1 MYISLN
7 WIKDYVDLKGVNI
20 NKLLNRFTL
29 SVAEIEG
36 VEYKGQNVSGVITAK
51 IKSVKEHPTSTKLH
65 LLKVDTGKAILDVV
79 CGAPNVKEGMITA
92 FAKIGANVNGVK
104 IDKAKVAG
112 VLSYGMCCSEKELG
126 ISDDNSG
133 IMEFDANTKV
143 GVDIKKIVD
152 VDDVVFE
159 IDNKSLTNRPDLWG
173 HYGIAREIASLLN
186 RELLPLKLEKATS
199 FAGKV
204 QPKVNVKSDACYRY
218 TCASMNNIT
227 KKVSPINM
235 RVRLYYAGMRGI
247 NLLADVTNY
256 VMLELGQPMHAFDN
270 ACVKQIG
277 VSKVKEE
284 TKFVTLDGVER
295 VLPKD
300 TTVITNGKE
309 IGAIAG
315 VMGGLDSEITD
326 STTSVLIES
335 ANFNGI
341 DVRKTATNIC
351 LRTESSAR
359 YEKMLDPELTLT
371 ALKRY
376 VYLVKS
382 CDKGAVVSSGIT
394 DIYNYHYPKKV
405 VEITKEYIDSY
416 TGIDISKDK
425 IKEILKSLEFKVKET
440 KTNKFLVSV
449 PTFRATK
456 DINGKADIV
465 EEITRIYGYDNI
477 KAKSTLQPLVPTKLN
492 RTVKLEY
499 EVKYALATRYNLN
512 EVHTYLWYDTAF
524 NNQMGIKAKSVLSVV
539 NSINKDNPYLRSTML
554 PSLLNVAYNN
564 KQEFSNIR
572 IMEIGRVIES
582 LTSEGLAN
590 ETKSLGIVLYSKS
603 NTMEEMLMELKN
615 MLEYI
620 VTFEANAEFAL
631 KPATPTLNFFHP
643 VNYYNVY
650 CNNKNIGKLGLINP
664 KVKNNFDKKCN
675 IVMAEINFSAL
686 VDSKEYEP
694 KFETLSK
701 YQKSTLD
708 FNFVVVNEKLFA
720 DIKNIANKIKTN
732 LKYNVS
738 LVDIFENQD
747 GTKSYTLRY
756 VIYALDHTLTGEEI
770 ENFHSTVIENFK
782 ENGINLKAN

>member
-7 WIKDYVDLKGVNI
+7 WIKDYVNLKGVNI

-51 IKSVKEHPTSTKLH
+51 IKSVAPHPNSTKLH
-65 LLKVDTGKAILDVV
+65 LLKVDTGHAILDVV
-79 CGAPNVKEGMITA
+79 CGAPNVREGMITA

-104 IDKAKVAG
+104 IDKATVAG

-133 IMEFDANTKV
+133 IMEFDAKTKI

-152 VDDVVFE
+152 MEDVVFE
-159 IDNKSLTNRPDLWG
+159 VDNKSLTNRPDLWG

-186 RELLPLKLEKATS
+186 LELEPLKLEKATS
-199 FAGKV
+199 FAGKA
-204 QPKVNVKSDACYRY
+204 QPKVNVKSDTCYRY
-218 TCASMNNIT
+218 TCALMSNVT

-235 RVRLYYAGMRGI
+235 RIRLYYAGMRGI

-270 ACVKQIG
+270 SLVKQIG

-284 TKFVTLDGVER
+284 TKFTTLDGVER

-315 VMGGLDSEITD
+315 IMGGLDSEITD
-326 STTSVLIES
+326 DTTSVLIES

-341 DVRKTATNIC
+341 DVRKTATNLC
-351 LRTESSAR
+351 LRTEASAR

-382 CDKGAVVSSGIT
+382 CDEGAVISSGIT
-394 DIYNYHYPKKV
+394 DVYNHQYPKKEI
-405 VEITKEYIDSY
+405 EITKEFIDSY
-416 TGIDISKDK
+416 TGIDIDK
-425 IKEILKSLEFKVKET
+425 TLIKNILKSLEFKVKET
-440 KTNKFLVSV
+440 KPNTFLVTV

-477 KAKSTLQPLVPTKLN
+477 KPKSTLQPLVPTKLN
-492 RTVKLEY
+492 RGVKLEY

-512 EVHTYLWYDTAF
+512 EVHTYLWYDTSF
-524 NNQMGIKAKSVLSVV
+524 NNQMGIKAKSVISVV
-539 NSINKDNPYLRSTML
+539 NSINKDNPYLRSTIL
-554 PSLLNVAYNN
+554 PSLLNVVYNN
-564 KQEFSNIR
+564 KQEFNEIR
-572 IMEIGRVIES
+572 VMEIGRVIEN

-590 ETKSLGIVLYSKS
+590 ETKSLGIVLYSKTK
-603 NTMEEMLMELKN
+603 TMEDLLMELKN
-615 MLEYI
+615 MLEYV
-620 VTFEANAEFAL
+620 VTFEANANFSL
-631 KPATPTLNFFHP
+631 KLANPTLNFFHP
-643 VNYYNVY
+643 VNYYHIY
-650 CNNKNIGKLGLINP
+650 CNNKKIGRIGLLHP
-664 KVKNNFDKKCN
+664 SVKNNLDKKSN
-675 IVMAEINFSAL
+675 VVLAEINFSAL

-694 KFETLSK
+694 KFELVSK

-708 FNFVVVNEKLFA
+708 FNFVIGGEKLYA
-720 DIKNIANKIKTN
+720 DIKDIANKIKTD

-738 LVDIFENQD
+738 LVDIFENAD

-756 VIYALDHTLTGEEI
+756 VLYALDHTLSGEEI
-770 ENFHSTVIENFK
+770 ETFHRTVIENFNA
-782 ENGINLKAN
+782 NGINLKN